1 MGRAGLR
8 VATAGEAS
16 RMEGAG
22 SGERKALR
30 GSRGGR
36 LERSGG
42 PNRQSAVLRRRDE
55 IATRNDVA
63 RFDIRASTVTRYKNY
78 TRLALRIR

>member
-16 RMEGAG
+16 RMVGAR

-30 GSRGGR
+30 GSRGR

-78 TRLALRIR
+78 TRLALRIH

>member
-16 RMEGAG
+16 RMVGVR

-30 GSRGGR
+30 GSRGR

-78 TRLALRIR
+78 TRLALRIH

>member
-16 RMEGAG
+16 RMVGVQ

-30 GSRGGR
+30 GSRGR

-78 TRLALRIR
+78 TRLALRIH

>member
-1 MGRAGLR
+1 MGRGR
-8 VATAGEAS
+8 
-16 RMEGAG
+16 
-22 SGERKALR
+22 LR